1 MTQIEYLE
9 FVISQLEMDCQKYS
23 HIAVSPALYRDILK
37 LDIHYNPDH
46 IRYCGA
52 KIKQDNT
59 LSKHGFVIIFNDEGS
74 DK

>member
-23 HIAVSPALYRDILK
+23 HIAVSPALYRDILEYTV
-37 LDIHYNPDH
+37 HSNPDD
-46 IRYCGA
+46 ISYWGA

-59 LSKHGFVIIFNDEGS
+59 LSKLGFVIVFNDEVT
-74 DK
+74 K